1 MEQFPE
7 MIERFSHLRSFLL
20 ALKREE
26 LPDVDFLDIDMDG
39 VEKVSIALREAAE
52 KKASQA

>member
-7 MIERFSHLRSFLL
+7 MIERFSQLRSFLL

-39 VEKVSIALREAAE
+39 VEKVTIALREAAE